1 MDRDGDHHRM
11 YDDNDAI
18 NNKNSADAAAANKGD
33 AVMMEDNKNNEDA
46 AAAVKNNNHKNANE
60 NINKNSSK
68 KKRLSDVE
76 DEPPLEGY
84 KRTDLIGQGAYGI
97 VYKGTQNSSGDV
109 VAIKRIPF
117 ADSTPEGGVP
127 CNVIREISLLRELDH
142 PNVVQLLDIIQAA
155 SGNNGEGGGGPASGL
170 YLVFEFVAHDLKTFM
185 DKHQTSDEISER
197 VGLPVPMVRS
207 FLRQI
212 LAGVGFCHTYRV
224 LHRDLK
230 PHNLLIS
237 ADGRQLKLADFG
249 LARLSAIPNGPYTFE
264 VVTLWYRAPELLL
277 GANRYSTA
285 VDVWSVGCIFAEMAT
300 GMPLFPGRSDID
312 QLFKIF
318 QRRGTPTAELWPAV
332 LRLPHYNPEFPQWCE
347 SPITDYCP
355 LAQLSSPAAAQ
366 LLTSLLQYDPDR
378 RVSCKAALQHA
389 YFLEQY

>member
-1 MDRDGDHHRM
+1 M
-11 YDDNDAI
+11 
-18 NNKNSADAAAANKGD
+18 
-33 AVMMEDNKNNEDA
+33 
-46 AAAVKNNNHKNANE
+46 
-60 NINKNSSK
+60 
-68 KKRLSDVE
+68 
-76 DEPPLEGY
+76 
-84 KRTDLIGQGAYGI
+84 IGQGAYGI
-97 VYKGTQNSSGDV
+97 VYKGKQHSTGDI

-142 PNVVQLLDIIQAA
+142 PNVVKLLDIIQAHP
-155 SGNNGEGGGGPASGL
+155 GGL

-185 DKHQTSDEISER
+185 DKHQTSDDINDR
-197 VGLPVPMVRS
+197 VGLPVPTVRS
-207 FLRQI
+207 FLKQI

-230 PHNLLIS
+230 PHNVSSISLLLSISLPTSFSYRCCPITLVLTNRNIQLLIS

-285 VDVWSVGCIFAEMAT
+285 IDVWSVGCIFAEMAT

-318 QRRGTPTAELWPAV
+318 QRRGTPTAEMWPAV
-332 LRLPHYNPEFPQWCE
+332 LRLPHYNPEFPQWRE
-347 SPITDYCP
+347 SPITDHCP
-355 LAQLSSPAAAQ
+355 LESLGSSSAAD
-366 LLTSLLQYDPDR
+366 LLTKLLQFDPDR
-378 RVSCKAALQHA
+378 RIACKAATQHP
-389 YFLEQY
+389 YFFEQ